1 MGKDD
6 SNIISLILALFS
18 IIMAVNDKAHAHA
31 MNNSID
37 ISLKLLI
44 HHCNQSRD
52 PESSCSKEKEILKLH
67 LSSVRCEISQPVRLE
82 VEDITG

>member
-1 MGKDD
+1 MIQINLF
-6 SNIISLILALFS
+6 NITIILI
-18 IIMAVNDKAHAHA
+18 VVDDKAHPYA
-31 MNNSID
+31 MNNSND
-37 ISLKLLI
+37 ISLKLMF
-44 HHCNQSRD
+44 HHCNQSSD